1 MDRLALHD
9 MYRLYFMASLY
20 IVRADYKL
28 FGMAKSRRKHS
39 SSRKESLLVEI
50 KQLLNKQAVIAI
62 VTLQIT
68 ETIGLQFFLIFENV
82 GSLLPVYLQLFEN
95 NLDNFIIKVFPLG
108 SLVYI
113 RLPEERIDILRCPK
127 HNQS

>member
-1 MDRLALHD
+1 
-9 MYRLYFMASLY
+9 MA
-20 IVRADYKL
+20 R
-28 FGMAKSRRKHS
+28 SRRKHS

-50 KQLLNKQAVIAI
+50 KQPLNKQAVIAI

-68 ETIGLQFFLIFENV
+68 ETIGLHFFLIFENV
-82 GSLLPVYLQLFEN
+82 SSLLPVYLQLFEN